1 MSKSVFQS
9 YSPAY
14 FAKRFFCAP
23 RSAGAGNTV
32 RGTGHYFAGRDG
44 AGVASLFAGAVIG
57 HTADGALTNFGLAEN
72 CAVAR
77 TTAYGAE
84 RTLIAWAMSC
94 S

>member
-1 MSKSVFQS
+1 MASRAILLPIPQNDSFARRDPPV
-9 YSPAY
+9 PAT
-14 FAKRFFCAP
+14 RFGVPAI
-23 RSAGAGNTV
+23 
-32 RGTGHYFAGRDG
+32 YFAGRDS